1 VTFLSPVA
9 VAAICNR
16 RGVSENLAP
25 LTAMIVEPGA
35 IKVVAKH
42 VMNAPAEVVVPAATM
57 RPTATGA
64 LTNVNARRCSA
75 LN

>member
-9 VAAICNR
+9 VAAICDR
-16 RGVSENLAP
+16 RGISENLAP

-35 IKVVAKH
+35 INVVAKH
-42 VMNAPAEVVVPAATM
+42 VRAEVVDPAATM

-64 LTNVNARRCSA
+64 LTNVNAS
-75 LN
+75 LP